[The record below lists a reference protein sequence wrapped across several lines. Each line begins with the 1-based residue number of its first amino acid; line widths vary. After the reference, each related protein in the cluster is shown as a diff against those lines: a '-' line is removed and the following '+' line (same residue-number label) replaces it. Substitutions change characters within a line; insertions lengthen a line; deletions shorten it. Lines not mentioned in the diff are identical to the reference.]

1 MFYIY
6 QNPNKNKIEKD
17 KYYVEREEFNIKYS
31 SFLEEGFPGLVIE
44 DTRFINQLD
53 KFFEEVTKIKEFK
66 YYKISEGNHL
76 TLVMKTNISRI
87 LPVLGW
93 IIESKMEEDL
103 SYILDIEKQVRKR
116 IKEIENEKS
125 TGI

>member
-1 MFYIY
+1 MT
-6 QNPNKNKIEKD
+6 K
-17 KYYVEREEFNIKYS
+17 EEFNIRYG

-53 KFFEEVTKIKEFK
+53 KFFEEVTKIKGFK

-76 TLVMKTNISRI
+76 SLVMKTNISRI

-93 IIESKMEEDL
+93 VIESKIEEDL
-103 SYILDIEKQVRKR
+103 SYILDIEKQVKIR
-116 IKEIENEKS
+116 IKQIEDEKNKN
-125 TGI
+125 I

>member
-1 MFYIY
+1 VT
-6 QNPNKNKIEKD
+6 K
-17 KYYVEREEFNIKYS
+17 EEFNIRYG

-53 KFFEEVTKIKEFK
+53 KFFEEVTKIKGFK

-76 TLVMKTNISRI
+76 SLVMKTNISRI

-93 IIESKMEEDL
+93 VIESKIEEDL
-103 SYILDIEKQVRKR
+103 SYILDIEKQVKIR
-116 IKEIENEKS
+116 IKQIEDEKNKN
-125 TGI
+125 I

>member
-1 MFYIY
+1 
-6 QNPNKNKIEKD
+6 
-17 KYYVEREEFNIKYS
+17 VEREEFNIKYS

>member
-1 MFYIY
+1 M
-6 QNPNKNKIEKD
+6 Q
-17 KYYVEREEFNIKYS
+17 REEFNTKYS

-44 DTRFINQLD
+44 DTRFIDQLD
-53 KFFEEVTKIKEFK
+53 KFFEEVTKIKGFK

-76 TLVMKTNISRI
+76 TLVMKTNRSRI

-93 IIESKMEEDL
+93 VIETKIEEDL
-103 SYILDIEKQVRKR
+103 SYILEIEKQVRIRMKK
-116 IKEIENEKS
+116 IQNEKN